1 MKKHLSLSFLLH
13 SPFTPLTLPLPFLLL
28 VLLLAACGSNS
39 TDSNDGTVEF
49 RSPKGDIIVSRTIQG
64 TDTTWE
70 FNNAL
75 GEALVPGCDSL
86 SVFTDTANGQP
97 KEVIFHHKGQ
107 QSMLTFWSNMEK
119 LAEGDLKNGQRNGLW
134 TAYDM
139 NTGKIQS
146 ETHFTDGIENG
157 PYTVYNENGT
167 PSITG
172 QYTLG
177 QRTGEWSFFDK
188 EGNLLGTN
196 QY

>member
-1 MKKHLSLSFLLH
+1 MKKNILIASSFLI
-13 SPFTPLTLPLPFLLL
+13 
-28 VLLLAACGSNS
+28 LAACDNQG

-64 TDTTWE
+64 TDTSWAI
-70 FNNAL
+70 NNAL
-75 GEALVPGCDSL
+75 GEPLVQGCDSL
-86 SVFTDTANGQP
+86 QVLADTVKGQP

-107 QSMLTFWSNMEK
+107 QSMLTFWDNMEK

-139 NTGKIQS
+139 NTGKKQS
-146 ETHFTDGIENG
+146 ETNFVDGIEHG
-157 PYTVYNENGT
+157 AYTVYNENGT

-172 QYTLG
+172 QYNLG
-177 QRTGEWSFFDK
+177 LRTGEWSFYDK
-188 EGNLLGTN
+188 EGNLLGTK